1 MPLEWGS
8 SLWGLGRRVWRVRG
22 LQRPEDD
29 GEGEDDAHAVQE
41 GPAEGPGLSEER
53 PVVRQDSSQIDATER
68 KKTELLIKMLIWK
81 VLSKLTS
88 IRLPSITFL
97 GPCELTGSFS
107 VLHFFS

>member
-41 GPAEGPGLSEER
+41 GPAEGPGLSAER

-68 KKTELLIKMLIWK
+68 
-81 VLSKLTS
+81 
-88 IRLPSITFL
+88 
-97 GPCELTGSFS
+97 
-107 VLHFFS
+107 